1 MVPDLRGVAGRRRLL
16 EDPPLAPPYQS
27 TWDLRRAYVDL
38 GDIEESRVAFRVG
51 RQDLNFG
58 YARLLG
64 TSYWRNASRCYDAA
78 MAVLN
83 WDWLRLNIFAASQVV
98 ATPSGLCH
106 HQQGND
112 IHGVYSS
119 FKKLI
124 PHSTV
129 EPYFLWHLAPG
140 IKTEEGN
147 LAKLDEKTLGL
158 RWAGTVSRFDFDAET
173 AGQAG
178 NIGSDNIR
186 AWAWSAIAGYSLNPL
201 NRTVRIFAKYDFA
214 SGDRNPKDG
223 VHGTFDQLYPNIHDH
238 HGLADQIAWQNLK
251 SVRSGVK
258 VSVRRNWMLAGAFNG
273 WWLASANDSFYNSSG
288 GIVARDTTGLSGT
301 HIGNE
306 YDAQTSYRVD
316 RNLEL
321 GGGVAYIRSG
331 KFLLRTG
338 HAPSY
343 TYPYVMI
350 NYNFF

>member
-1 MVPDLRGVAGRRRLL
+1 M
-16 EDPPLAPPYQS
+16 
-27 TWDLRRAYVDL
+27 
-38 GDIEESRVAFRVG
+38 
-51 RQDLNFG
+51 
-58 YARLLG
+58 
-64 TSYWRNASRCYDAA
+64 
-78 MAVLN
+78 
-83 WDWLRLNIFAASQVV
+83 
-98 ATPSGLCH
+98 
-106 HQQGND
+106 
-112 IHGVYSS
+112 
-119 FKKLI
+119 
-124 PHSTV
+124 
-129 EPYFLWHLAPG
+129 
-140 IKTEEGN
+140 
-147 LAKLDEKTLGL
+147 DEKTLGL

-214 SGDRNPKDG
+214 SGDRNPNDG